1 MDSKENERETQ
12 INKKE
17 TLIAKTRSWRQ
28 GDANDGEWL
37 KALSEGPDQAA
48 GRVHP

>member
-1 MDSKENERETQ
+1 MDSKENTEKTKRN
-12 INKKE
+12 IDNF
-17 TLIAKTRSWRQ
+17 KTRSWRQ

-37 KALSEGPDQAA
+37 KALSEGADQAA